1 MSGRNM
7 DEDSLSSCRAQLS
20 VVLGTYNRK
29 IYLKK
34 TLANIREELKQ
45 VPLRSE
51 IIVVDGG
58 SDDGSISWL
67 ARQKDVI
74 SIIQHNRGRWKGDI
88 VQQRS
93 WGYFINLAFKC
104 AQGKYICMVSDDSLL
119 VPGSLKNGIED
130 FESLLAAGKKIGA
143 LAFYW
148 RNWPTYNRY
157 FVIKVKQQPY
167 LNHGLFF
174 REALEAVS
182 YINEDD
188 YYFYCADTDLSLKL
202 TAAGYAVE
210 TTSRALVEH
219 SQHVNRKVRQANKG
233 KNKER
238 LAHDEAALQRN
249 WHSFFGA
256 DEYRDVVKYEENQD
270 IIPDDSFAEQHF
282 GRAYR
287 TELLRSRLRY
297 YLYDLPAGIINKL
310 LAKKS

>member
-1 MSGRNM
+1 MTSDAHCSR
-7 DEDSLSSCRAQLS
+7 RAELS

-29 IYLKK
+29 SYLKK
-34 TLANIREELKQ
+34 TVSNIREELKQ

-51 IIVVDGG
+51 IIIVDGG

-67 ARQKDVI
+67 AKQKDII

-88 VQQRS
+88 IQQRS
-93 WGYFINLAFKC
+93 WGYFMNLAFKC

-119 VPGSLKNGIED
+119 VPGSLKNGVDE

-148 RNWPTYNRY
+148 RNWPTYKRY
-157 FVIKVKQQPY
+157 FVIKVKEQPY
-167 LNHGLFF
+167 LNHGLFL
-174 REALEAVS
+174 REALEAVGH
-182 YINEDD
+182 INEDD
-188 YYFYCADTDLSLKL
+188 YYFYCADTDLSFRL
-202 TAAGYAVE
+202 TAAGYTVE

-219 SQHVNRKVRQANKG
+219 SQHVNRKVRLANKG

-238 LAHDEAALQRN
+238 LAHDEAALQWN
-249 WHSFFGA
+249 WSSFFGA
-256 DEYRDVVKYEENQD
+256 DEYRAVVEYEENSN

-287 TELLRSRLRY
+287 AELLKCRLRY
-297 YLYDLPAGIINKL
+297 YLSDLPAGL
-310 LAKKS
+310 LGKFFAKKTG

>member
-1 MSGRNM
+1 MSGRDM
-7 DEDSLSSCRAQLS
+7 DEDSSSSCRAQIS

-29 IYLKK
+29 SYLKK
-34 TLANIREELKQ
+34 TIANIREELKL

-67 ARQKDVI
+67 VRQKDVI
-74 SIIQHNRGRWKGDI
+74 SIIQHNRGRWNGDI

-93 WGYFINLAFKC
+93 WGYFMNLAFKC

-130 FESLLAAGKKIGA
+130 FESLLAVGKKVGA

-157 FVIKVKQQPY
+157 FIIKVKQQPY
-167 LNHGLFF
+167 LNHGLFL
-174 REALEAVS
+174 RQALERVG

-188 YYFYCADTDLSLKL
+188 YYFYCADTELSFKL

-249 WHSFFGA
+249 WRNFFGA

-287 TELLRSRLRY
+287 AELLRSRLRY
-297 YLYDLPAGIINKL
+297 YFSDLPAGIINKL
-310 LAKKS
+310 LVKKS